1 MCKGL
6 KMCKKIVII
15 LVLVPLSLNSLVPLE
30 RFDVLCIRI
39 VCTRCRLL
47 TFGSSVRMSAFQCVC
62 TICVLQSLLFKPY
75 QQCHHISVMICWP
88 CLDFTPNLLWVLPFF
103 IRSLYYVK
111 ADYKSNPCP
120 SGCNN
125 FDNPRLRSFFK
136 ALPLSCIC

>member
-1 MCKGL
+1 MQGNGGHPC
-6 KMCKKIVII
+6 
-15 LVLVPLSLNSLVPLE
+15 VPLSLSSFVPLE
-30 RFDVLCIRI
+30 RFDVLCIHI
-39 VCTRCRLL
+39 VCIRCTRLL

-62 TICVLQSLLFKPY
+62 TICELQSLLFQAIP
-75 QQCHHISVMICWP
+75 SVVPSYIG
-88 CLDFTPNLLWVLPFF
+88 DDLLALPRFYPQSIVGVTFF